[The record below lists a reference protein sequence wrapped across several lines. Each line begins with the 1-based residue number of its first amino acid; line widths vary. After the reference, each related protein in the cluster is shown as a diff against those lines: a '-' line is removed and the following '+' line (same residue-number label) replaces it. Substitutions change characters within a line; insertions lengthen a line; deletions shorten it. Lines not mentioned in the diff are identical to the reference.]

1 MQPVI
6 DIGDEVTIS
15 GVVSVNGYDMG
26 MPAIIPNT
34 MSIISNDN
42 DNAVLREKMIRS
54 DVGYSE
60 LASIEGMPVKMQGRV
75 YNLDNK
81 LEKIM
86 IKTPHLRSP
95 GMTILTDQ
103 LSCVA
108 EGWGCV
114 FCEKSLRKH
123 CTMLRCH
130 YIRERLDQ
138 LVTYRQLV
146 FQFLQVQRHGCL
158 MTRVRTL
165 PINKAGCVF
174 LDEQHQRRVSEQ
186 LTSAMQ
192 RGILVRSSCW

>member
-1 MQPVI
+1 
-6 DIGDEVTIS
+6 
-15 GVVSVNGYDMG
+15 
-26 MPAIIPNT
+26 
-34 MSIISNDN
+34 MS
-42 DNAVLREKMIRS
+42 R
-54 DVGYSE
+54 YS
-60 LASIEGMPVKMQGRV
+60 LQGTP
-75 YNLDNK
+75 LGK

-95 GMTILTDQ
+95 GMMILTDP
-103 LSCVA
+103 LPYVA
-108 EGWGCV
+108 EGRDCA
-114 FCEKSLRKH
+114 FCAKSLRKH
-123 CTMLRCH
+123 CAIPRCP
-130 YIRERLDQ
+130 YIRERLDQQ

-146 FQFLQVQRHGCL
+146 FQFLQVQKHGCL